1 MEDNKDNIIDI
12 RNQEK
17 NNNIINEEEENIN
30 LLNEKENNEGLNNIK
45 YKDDNNIKFKESVL
59 KSRNEIINKENNNK
73 IIADYIIEIQYTKL
87 FRIPYFIFG
96 NIINLYCP
104 FYKFKSE
111 AIKLSQISTPPFTIL
126 INRCKNIIY
135 LYNFDFILL
144 DSSFISIFILSLF
157 FSFIALTN

>member
-17 NNNIINEEEENIN
+17 NNNLINEEEETIN
-30 LLNEKENNEGLNNIK
+30 LLNEKENNEGLLNNVK
-45 YKDDNNIKFKESVL
+45 YKDDNNIKFKESHL
-59 KSRNEIINKENNNK
+59 KSKNEIINKENSNK

-111 AIKLSQISTPPFTIL
+111 KIKLSQISTPPFTIV
-126 INRCKNIIY
+126 INGCKNIIY
-135 LYNFDFILL
+135 L
-144 DSSFISIFILSLF
+144 
-157 FSFIALTN
+157 